1 MREPTV
7 LVVDDDAQIRTFVAR
22 QLKNEQFNVEL
33 ARTGEE
39 ALERAA
45 EVMPDVVI
53 LDITMPVMDGIEA
66 LKRLREWAT
75 MPVIMLSARHEEN
88 LKVRALDL
96 GADDYLTKPFSVQE
110 LLARVRA
117 ALRRAQRSAGT
128 ESADQPV
135 LKLNDVTIDLGRR
148 IVTKN
153 SQEVSLTRTEYELLH
168 FLAVN
173 VGRVV
178 THRQVLQDVWG
189 PEYGEEREY
198 LRTFIKQLR
207 RKIEDDAAHP
217 KLILTQPGLGYR
229 LATPQP

>member
-45 EVMPDVVI
+45 EVMPDLVI

-75 MPVIMLSARHEEN
+75 MPVIMLSARNEEN

-117 ALRRAQRSAGT
+117 ALRRAQRSAGA

-135 LKLNDVTIDLGRR
+135 LKLDDVTVDLGRR
-148 IVTKN
+148 IVTKGGR
-153 SQEVSLTRTEYELLH
+153 EVSLTRTEYELLH

-207 RKIEDDAAHP
+207 RKIEEDPAHP